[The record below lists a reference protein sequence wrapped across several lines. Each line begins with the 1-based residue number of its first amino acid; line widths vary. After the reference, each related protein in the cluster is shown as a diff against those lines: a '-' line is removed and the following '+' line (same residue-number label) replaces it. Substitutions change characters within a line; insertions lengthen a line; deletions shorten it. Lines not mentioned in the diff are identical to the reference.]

1 MDDQV
6 MNAENQ
12 AAAGFQSQNEIF
24 SDSLDESDFTD
35 GTTNNN
41 LSNEAASTKFNKV
54 FFERPSETL
63 DKLNLA
69 RTLFDLKEYRKC
81 AYNLESIHTQ
91 N

>member
-1 MDDQV
+1 
-6 MNAENQ
+6 MNADNQ
-12 AAAGFQSQNEIF
+12 AAGFQSQNEIF
-24 SDSLDESDFTD
+24 SDSLEESDFT
-35 GTTNNN
+35 GSITNNS
-41 LSNEAASTKFNKV
+41 SNEAASTKFNKV

-81 AYNLESIHTQ
+81 ASNLESIHTQ

>member
-1 MDDQV
+1 

-12 AAAGFQSQNEIF
+12 AALGLQSQNEIF
-24 SDSLDESDFTD
+24 SDSLEESDFVGSITSSSLPD
-35 GTTNNN
+35 
-41 LSNEAASTKFNKV
+41 AATSTKFNKV

-81 AYNLESIHTQ
+81 AHNLESIHASS
-91 N
+91 

>member
-1 MDDQV
+1 

-12 AAAGFQSQNEIF
+12 AALGLQSQNEIF
-24 SDSLDESDFTD
+24 SDSLEESDFVGSITSGSLPD
-35 GTTNNN
+35 A
-41 LSNEAASTKFNKV
+41 AASAKFNKV

-81 AYNLESIHTQ
+81 AHNLESVQ
-91 N
+91 APS